1 VPEGSFF
8 KEILILKNHS
18 VMPKCEIYKD
28 MKDQWRWR
36 RTTKKGD
43 IESFSGQS
51 FDTREECE
59 KHGKEEGNCSS
70 YKRV

>member
-1 VPEGSFF
+1 
-8 KEILILKNHS
+8 
-18 VMPKCEIYKD
+18 MPKCEIYKD
-28 MKDQWRWR
+28 MKDNWRWR

-43 IESFSGQS
+43 IESYSGRA
-51 FDTREECE
+51 FETREECE